1 MPFQVR
7 LTASLCCWYSLFD
20 VVVDEEDDEMET
32 DDEQEREEEDDEKEQ
47 ESEEEIEYVEDFNES
62 DADDI
67 EDLDNDEDML
77 EVLAPSKTKRSLEIE
92 YEPVTQ
98 SKSKE
103 RVKQRSKVASN
114 GK

>member
-1 MPFQVR
+1 M
-7 LTASLCCWYSLFD
+7 
-20 VVVDEEDDEMET
+20 DEEDDEMET
-32 DDEQEREEEDDEKEQ
+32 DDEQEGEEDDEKEQ

-62 DADDI
+62 DAEDI

-103 RVKQRSKVASN
+103 RVKQRSKAASN